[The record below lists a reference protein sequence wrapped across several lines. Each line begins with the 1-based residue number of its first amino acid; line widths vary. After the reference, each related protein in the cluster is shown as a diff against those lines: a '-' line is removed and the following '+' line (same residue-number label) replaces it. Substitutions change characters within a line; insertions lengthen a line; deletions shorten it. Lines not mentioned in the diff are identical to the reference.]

1 LEFPG
6 NVRQLENLCNWI
18 TVMAPGQLV
27 EIIDLPSDLTR
38 VGDVAA
44 VSAQDVALEIPVIN
58 QPESQ
63 ILTSCLQSSTSS
75 TLPVDWHQMLES
87 EASAMLSSGEPEV
100 IVQLGKIFEATVIK
114 AALRH
119 THGRKNEAA
128 IKLGIGRNTITRK
141 IQELNILDVRD
152 DSEI

>member
-114 AALRH
+114 AACGIRTAGKMKRQL
-119 THGRKNEAA
+119 NLV
-128 IKLGIGRNTITRK
+128 LGV
-141 IQELNILDVRD
+141 ILLPVRYR
-152 DSEI
+152 S